1 MSQGAGYDVESAALR
16 RFAKSLDSAADRVAV
31 IRRRTAGLDLS
42 SGVFGKLA
50 ESDSLKADYDTQST
64 QAGEDLR
71 DVTETLQLISDGL
84 RLSADAYDA
93 NEEDQVR
100 AFGGDTA

>member
-16 RFAKSLDSAADRVAV
+16 RFATALDGAADRVAL
-31 IRRRTAGLDLS
+31 IRRRTSALDLS

-50 ESDSLKADYDTQST
+50 ESDSLKADYDAQSAQT
-64 QAGEDLR
+64 DEDLV
-71 DVTETLQLISDGL
+71 DVSETLQLIADGV
-84 RLSADAYDA
+84 RQNADAYDA

-100 AFGGDTA
+100 SFGGEPA